1 MMARCKLNPCC
12 GATMP
17 GKCEPP
23 PQIKPN
29 EGWEAY
35 EQRVAALAKP
45 ASSPAGGDVR
55 DYPARIWVERDEET
69 NEKRWFSIAG
79 SGVEYVRA
87 GTREAEPAA
96 WRAVLAERR
105 RQVEAEGWTPEH
117 DDQHT
122 DGEMADAAALYASL
136 RVRHITGF
144 ATWPWDAKWWKP
156 KDRRSDLVRAG
167 ALILAEIERLD
178 RAALSQST
186 SAGRVGE

>member
-1 MMARCKLNPCC
+1 MTQTTPTRD
-12 GATMP
+12 
-17 GKCEPP
+17 
-23 PQIKPN
+23 
-29 EGWEAY
+29 EA
-35 EQRVAALAKP
+35 
-45 ASSPAGGDVR
+45 VR

-69 NEKRWFSIAG
+69 NDKRWFSIAG

-87 GTREAEPAA
+87 GTGGIEPVA
-96 WRAVLAERR
+96 WRDVLSERR

-122 DGEMADAAALYASL
+122 DGGMADAAALYASL

-178 RAALSQST
+178 RKEGA
-186 SAGRVGE
+186 R